1 MGKPEFDTSTNMNI
15 VGLMLRPTRAMWIN
29 GKKVIMDSGFCVLK
43 GPLEMSKRGFHGS
56 ALMKIGYIGLG
67 GFMEMELK
75 ITSV

>member
-1 MGKPEFDTSTNMNI
+1 MRSLWSTGK
-15 VGLMLRPTRAMWIN
+15 A
-29 GKKVIMDSGFCVLK
+29 VIMDIGFYVLK